1 MASGAECLDAAGHE
15 GMLHTA
21 VECFLVTA
29 LDRAGVGGTGTAML
43 CSFFS
48 RLRGVGGTG
57 IAIAL
62 LTSSPPVES

>member
-1 MASGAECLDAAGHE
+1 MASGAECLDQAGHE
-15 GMLHTA
+15 GMLHN
-21 VECFLVTA
+21 VECFLVTV

-43 CSFFS
+43 CSLFS

>member
-1 MASGAECLDAAGHE
+1 MASGAECLDQAGHE
-15 GMLHTA
+15 GMLHN
-21 VECFLVTA
+21 VECFLVTV